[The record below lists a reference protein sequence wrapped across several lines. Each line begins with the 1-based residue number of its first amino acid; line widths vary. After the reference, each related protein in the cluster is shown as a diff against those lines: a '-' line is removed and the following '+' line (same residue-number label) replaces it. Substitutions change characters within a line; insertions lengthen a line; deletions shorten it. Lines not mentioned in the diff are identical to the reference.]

1 MVAVPGSIP
10 LHREHVDPRALVASA
25 LDVFAQ
31 QAEALGV
38 ELRIECEGELPSEIA
53 LDPEKIAWCVATLVG
68 NSLRYVKR
76 GTRTMPGGW
85 ILVRLSSEADGTA
98 LSIVVHDDGPGMPSG
113 VAARLLERP
122 PGALHASG
130 LALVLIRD
138 VVVAHGGELAIESS
152 VDSVDHGT
160 KIAMRLPVA

>member
-1 MVAVPGSIP
+1 MAEAPGSIP
-10 LHREHVDPRALVASA
+10 LHREHVDPLALVRSA
-25 LDVFAQ
+25 LEVFTQ

-38 ELRIECEGELPSEIA
+38 ELRVESDGELLARVE

-85 ILVRLSSEADGTA
+85 ILVRLAQEPGGKNLTIA
-98 LSIVVHDDGPGMPSG
+98 VHDDGPGMPAG
-113 VAARLLERP
+113 VASRLLERA

-138 VVVAHGGELAIESS
+138 VVVAHGGELLMERST
-152 VDSVDHGT
+152 DSVDHGT
-160 KIAMRLPVA
+160 KITMRLPAT